1 MSNVIQLSSYIPKKG
16 DKFFLDTNV
25 WMYLY
30 CSIGNYK
37 QSDIE
42 IYSDFYEKILKSNAE
57 IYTSSLQISEFFN
70 AYCRLEF
77 KFARK
82 SNPKIKNYK
91 RDFRGSE
98 IFIDLMN
105 HLKQLVNKKI
115 LKNSIRLDDDFSNVN
130 LEEFMSNEKSYD
142 FNDEYFIQQCVNNS
156 IIIVT
161 NDRDFL
167 DHPSSIQ
174 ILTNLI

>member
-1 MSNVIQLSSYIPKKG
+1 MSNVISISTYTPKEG
-16 DKFFLDTNV
+16 DKFFLDTNI

-37 QSDIE
+37 QSVVE
-42 IYSDFYEKILKSNAE
+42 TYNKFYEQILSSNAV

-77 KFARK
+77 KFAK
-82 SNPKIKNYK
+82 ESNPNLEYK
-91 RDFRGSE
+91 KDFRNSNA
-98 IFIDLMN
+98 FDDLMK
-105 HLKQLVNKKI
+105 HLKQIVNKKI
-115 LKNSIRLDDDFSNVN
+115 LKNSIKMDDRFSQVDVEK
-130 LEEFMSNEKSYD
+130 LMSNEKSYD
-142 FNDEYFIQQCVNNS
+142 FNDEYFINQCINES
-156 IIIVT
+156 IMIVT